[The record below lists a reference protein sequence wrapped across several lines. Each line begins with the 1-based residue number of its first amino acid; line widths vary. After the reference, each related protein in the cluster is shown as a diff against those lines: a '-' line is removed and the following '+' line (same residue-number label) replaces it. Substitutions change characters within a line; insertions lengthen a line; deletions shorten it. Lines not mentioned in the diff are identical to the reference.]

1 MSGAMSPS
9 GPRLTPKVARWR
21 YVVPNAITCIGLL
34 IGVTACFRAM
44 EGQHIEAA
52 WLIILCV
59 LLDKLDGTAARVL
72 GATSRIGVQLDSFS
86 DFVTF
91 GLAPATLTYMTIWQ
105 GSFEGSSV
113 AAFSMWDGETAQW
126 GLRMLVGSYILCAVI
141 RLAKF
146 NVLTAADA
154 DGVFYGYPTTSSGA
168 MMALL
173 LLLLHKYGQVE
184 MITWI
189 PVIAA
194 MLGGLMVS
202 NLPLPKV
209 GSSKTKA
216 IVVLQGVCM
225 VGAYVCGIARIY
237 PEFLMAL
244 LLAFSVIGFVWGFVH
259 REELAPTRLDP
270 YPD

>member
-173 LLLLHKYGQVE
+173 LLLLHKHGQVE

-216 IVVLQGVCM
+216 IVVLQGMCM

-244 LLAFSVIGFVWGFVH
+244 LLAFSVIGFAWGFVH

>member
-1 MSGAMSPS
+1 MAHA

-44 EGQHIEAA
+44 EGQHIDAA

-105 GSFEGSSV
+105 GSFEGSTV
-113 AAFSMWDGETAQW
+113 AAFAMWDGETSRW
-126 GLRMLVGSYILCAVI
+126 VLRMLVGAYILCAVI

-146 NVLTAADA
+146 NVLTTADA
-154 DGVFYGYPTTSSGA
+154 GGVFYGYPTTSSGA

-173 LLLLHKYGQVE
+173 LLLLHKYEQPE
-184 MITWI
+184 IIAWLPI
-189 PVIAA
+189 IAA
-194 MLGGLMVS
+194 SLGALMVS

-209 GSSKTKA
+209 GSSKSKA
-216 IVVLQGVCM
+216 MTIFQGICL

-244 LLAFSVIGFVWGFVH
+244 LLSFSVIGFVWGFLH

>member
-1 MSGAMSPS
+1 
-9 GPRLTPKVARWR
+9 LTPKVARWR

-173 LLLLHKYGQVE
+173 LLLLHKHGQVE

-244 LLAFSVIGFVWGFVH
+244 LLAFSVIGFAWGFVH